1 MAPPAPGA
9 IEDSSPLLRPEAAVA
24 PPAPAFQRHWRKAV
38 ALGLVLG
45 AAVVVLGVVLAVDA
59 RDASSSSDD
68 DAASDLSLSFET
80 EGYGTVRSN
89 DEGIY
94 PWTVVEPFR
103 RTILTAVLGER
114 LENLTRADVNGP
126 AAGAGIAETRWTIT
140 KHADGGSKR
149 SGAGEGEKPE
159 LAGASIAYE
168 FGVPGASYVVSAT
181 VRRKRTRELL
191 ASASEVVRC
200 KYVKREIRALSESD
214 RAALFDA
221 YNALY
226 RNRDE
231 AAGVKRYG
239 PDFRS
244 ARYFVTKHMDRMTKL
259 GCSAWHSS
267 DVFLTSHLAFN
278 LEFDRALQAVNRT
291 LVNSYW
297 DYTKDDSRY
306 GESWYAESP
315 LFTDDF
321 FGADPDADA
330 DAPTKGDGE
339 AHVVATGPFAYT
351 PVWTGGEGAPEHNAF
366 YKLSDANNYN
376 PSPWLQR
383 SSRISGLET
392 KVRLPSCT
400 LVRGTLAAPTLTW
413 LHMMVE
419 DYFHGELHSAIG
431 GAWGSTLDLGCVVD
445 ELRRSCEKEI
455 HHNETTDGKYYSSCE
470 TVKYVEDFAVNINTF
485 SRAAFFVAH
494 QGDQGATST
503 EDWYNCPTAAECD
516 NRTATGGGAADCACS
531 SPMIRAEAGN
541 TSVAMAKD
549 FLDEIA
555 VATSLSSH
563 AGTDIVHDVDDD
575 DVIELVDDPLH
586 NATLNVSVGQ
596 ENFLHVTDDD
606 ANTLW
611 VLMADWLAAPPRLGP
626 MAATLAAPN
635 DPIFWV
641 MHNTWERMYHKKFL
655 TPSLAENFLWAW
667 TTTDTCWSF
676 ALESV
681 LPFSDLLDEQRTGR
695 KFDGP
700 RRNGTTDY
708 TNQQLLDLFNP
719 ANPDLPYVYDSLSW
733 DHCDGSENATSTA
746 EAFDHE
752 VRVAYE
758 DAVGRQPETAPG
770 AWPWA
775 ATDDALD
782 EDTRRVLRRGS
793 IYGRLWATI
802 DAARRR

>member
-9 IEDSSPLLRPEAAVA
+9 
-24 PPAPAFQRHWRKAV
+24 
-38 ALGLVLG
+38 
-45 AAVVVLGVVLAVDA
+45 
-59 RDASSSSDD
+59 
-68 DAASDLSLSFET
+68 
-80 EGYGTVRSN
+80 N
-89 DEGIY
+89 
-94 PWTVVEPFR
+94 
-103 RTILTAVLGER
+103 
-114 LENLTRADVNGP
+114 
-126 AAGAGIAETRWTIT
+126 
-140 KHADGGSKR
+140 
-149 SGAGEGEKPE
+149 
-159 LAGASIAYE
+159 
-168 FGVPGASYVVSAT
+168 
-181 VRRKRTRELL
+181 
-191 ASASEVVRC
+191 
-200 KYVKREIRALSESD
+200 
-214 RAALFDA
+214 
-221 YNALY
+221 
-226 RNRDE
+226 
-231 AAGVKRYG
+231 
-239 PDFRS
+239 
-244 ARYFVTKHMDRMTKL
+244 
-259 GCSAWHSS
+259 
-267 DVFLTSHLAFN
+267 
-278 LEFDRALQAVNRT
+278 
-291 LVNSYW
+291 
-297 DYTKDDSRY
+297 
-306 GESWYAESP
+306 
-315 LFTDDF
+315 
-321 FGADPDADA
+321 
-330 DAPTKGDGE
+330 
-339 AHVVATGPFAYT
+339 
-351 PVWTGGEGAPEHNAF
+351 
-366 YKLSDANNYN
+366 
-376 PSPWLQR
+376 
-383 SSRISGLET
+383 
-392 KVRLPSCT
+392 
-400 LVRGTLAAPTLTW
+400 
-413 LHMMVE
+413 
-419 DYFHGELHSAIG
+419 
-431 GAWGSTLDLGCVVD
+431 
-445 ELRRSCEKEI
+445 
-455 HHNETTDGKYYSSCE
+455 
-470 TVKYVEDFAVNINTF
+470 VEDFAVNINTF

-563 AGTDIVHDVDDD
+563 AGTDIVNDVDDD

-611 VLMADWLAAPPRLGP
+611 VLMADWLAAPPRFGP

-635 DPIFWV
+635 DPIFFFI
-641 MHNTWERMYHKKFL
+641 HNTWERMYHKKFL

>member
-1 MAPPAPGA
+1 M
-9 IEDSSPLLRPEAAVA
+9 
-24 PPAPAFQRHWRKAV
+24 
-38 ALGLVLG
+38 
-45 AAVVVLGVVLAVDA
+45 
-59 RDASSSSDD
+59 
-68 DAASDLSLSFET
+68 
-80 EGYGTVRSN
+80 
-89 DEGIY
+89 
-94 PWTVVEPFR
+94 
-103 RTILTAVLGER
+103 
-114 LENLTRADVNGP
+114 
-126 AAGAGIAETRWTIT
+126 
-140 KHADGGSKR
+140 
-149 SGAGEGEKPE
+149 
-159 LAGASIAYE
+159 
-168 FGVPGASYVVSAT
+168 
-181 VRRKRTRELL
+181 
-191 ASASEVVRC
+191 
-200 KYVKREIRALSESD
+200 KREIRALSESD

-226 RNRDE
+226 LNRDE

-431 GAWGSTLDLGCVVD
+431 GAWGSTLDLGRVVD

-455 HHNETTDGKYYSSCE
+455 HHNKTTDGKYYSSCE

-531 SPMIRAEAGN
+531 SPMIRAEAEN

-563 AGTDIVHDVDDD
+563 AGTDIVNDVDDD

-611 VLMADWLAAPPRLGP
+611 VLMADWLAAPPRFGP

-641 MHNTWERMYHKKFL
+641 MHCAETKSPTRLQCERIRML
-655 TPSLAENFLWAW
+655 
-667 TTTDTCWSF
+667 
-676 ALESV
+676 
-681 LPFSDLLDEQRTGR
+681 
-695 KFDGP
+695 
-700 RRNGTTDY
+700 
-708 TNQQLLDLFNP
+708 
-719 ANPDLPYVYDSLSW
+719 
-733 DHCDGSENATSTA
+733 
-746 EAFDHE
+746 
-752 VRVAYE
+752 
-758 DAVGRQPETAPG
+758 
-770 AWPWA
+770 
-775 ATDDALD
+775 
-782 EDTRRVLRRGS
+782 
-793 IYGRLWATI
+793 
-802 DAARRR
+802 